1 MYTQELTK
9 QEVELLEQEILKIM
23 NESDVDKEVI
33 VSRIMFKVLLF
44 ATQNKENEIL
54 HDYAWKYF
62 NENKDYFIN
71 KIP

>member
-23 NESDVDKEVI
+23 NESDVDKGVI

-44 ATQNKENEIL
+44 AIQNKENEIL

>member
-23 NESDVDKEVI
+23 NESDVDKGVI